1 MVGTKDLLRVD
12 SRAVESVEYLVG
24 MMVEMKVACLDA

>member
-1 MVGTKDLLRVD
+1 MVGTRDLLRVD

-24 MMVEMKVACLDA
+24 MRAERMASMKVE